1 MLLTKINSHFI
12 RKRLID
18 SIVAFLILDSITYL
32 RRTVAAPIF
41 QSQSFWDIPL
51 QYQIL
56 CSWLSGYQI
65 YNLLTMQYNLAAI
78 VTTVLGICE
87 PADWP
92 PLFGSFLPSNLW
104 SIRRL
109 WGSSWHQMV
118 RRMCNFSGGLA
129 CDLTLAKRGTLR
141 RRYTDLYAAFGFSA
155 LIHSIGSLFLRS
167 EGHAFYQG
175 VFYIMQPFMITLE
188 DFVIYLGK
196 SVGLRQSRKFLNSLS
211 LHEK

>member
-1 MLLTKINSHFI
+1 
-12 RKRLID
+12 
-18 SIVAFLILDSITYL
+18 
-32 RRTVAAPIF
+32 
-41 QSQSFWDIPL
+41 
-51 QYQIL
+51 
-56 CSWLSGYQI
+56 
-65 YNLLTMQYNLAAI
+65 
-78 VTTVLGICE
+78 
-87 PADWP
+87 
-92 PLFGSFLPSNLW
+92 
-104 SIRRL
+104 
-109 WGSSWHQMV
+109 
-118 RRMCNFSGGLA
+118 MCNFSGGLA